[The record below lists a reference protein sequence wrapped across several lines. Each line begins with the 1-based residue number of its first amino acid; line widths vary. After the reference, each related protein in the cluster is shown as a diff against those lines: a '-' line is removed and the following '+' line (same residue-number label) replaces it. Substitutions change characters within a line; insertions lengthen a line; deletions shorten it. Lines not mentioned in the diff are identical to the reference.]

1 MSVFLFFIREQRQVT
16 VKGWGEWWKEG
27 EGVAFQW
34 ESWRKE
40 MGVESAFEGERLSLC
55 LKKKT
60 IVKGKCR
67 ASGGRAL
74 WKGKAWVS
82 GYYALLLLLL
92 LLFLLTWKIVWTSKG
107 SVIYIY
113 IYIDD
118 NMICFNYYFQL
129 KWYIF

>member
-1 MSVFLFFIREQRQVT
+1 MSVFLFFIGEQRQVT
-16 VKGWGEWWKEG
+16 VKGWGKRWKEG

-82 GYYALLLLLL
+82 GYYALLLLL
-92 LLFLLTWKIVWTSKG
+92 FLLTWKNCENFKSFG
-107 SVIYIY
+107 YIY